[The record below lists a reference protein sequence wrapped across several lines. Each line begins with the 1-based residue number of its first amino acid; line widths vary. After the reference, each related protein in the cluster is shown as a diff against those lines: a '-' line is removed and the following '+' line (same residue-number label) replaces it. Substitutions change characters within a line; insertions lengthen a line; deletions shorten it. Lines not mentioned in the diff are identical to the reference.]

1 MGTHERTEL
10 IRVTQERAMKKS
22 DVLELLRDQPED
34 LDIDKF
40 LYTLYVRR
48 QIELGI
54 AAADAGDEI
63 SHEEFEEMSE
73 GWLK

>member
-1 MGTHERTEL
+1 
-10 IRVTQERAMKKS
+10 MKKS

-34 LDIDKF
+34 LDIDAF
-40 LYTLYVRR
+40 LYTLYIRR

-63 SHEEFEEMSE
+63 SQEEFEKLSE
-73 GWLK
+73 EWLK

>member
-1 MGTHERTEL
+1 
-10 IRVTQERAMKKS
+10 MKKS
-22 DVLELLRDQPED
+22 DVLELLHDQPED

-54 AAADAGDEI
+54 AAADAE
-63 SHEEFEEMSE
+63 HEFSPEKFEALDREWTVAGYGPRRETSRE
-73 GWLK
+73 EA